1 MRRLYLDRNL
11 QYVFGVTLM
20 AVLGVSS
27 IIPALPDIMK
37 GLNLSAV
44 QIGLVISAFTL
55 PGVLFS
61 PLVGIM
67 ADRVGR
73 KVVLVPSLFIF
84 SGFGFACFFAH
95 TMQQLLILRF
105 LQGVGAA
112 PLGVLYSTMIG
123 DLYTGPERGQAMGY
137 NASVLAMGTAGY
149 PAVGGVLALLGWN
162 YPFILPLLAVPL
174 GLAILFFMKTP
185 EPDKHGSL
193 KDYFAN
199 AYRRMKTRE
208 TMALFATTLLTFIIL
223 YGPLITYLPILLN
236 HRFKASPATIG
247 LVFLAASG
255 FTGLASFQ
263 LGKLTQRFG
272 QRTLLSA
279 AAVFYGLCMVF
290 TPHAPTLALTI
301 PPVICFG
308 LAQGLNIPTVMTMLT
323 TIAPM
328 EQRGAFMAA
337 NGLLLRLAQ
346 TVAPMIMGG
355 LYALGG
361 MDAVY
366 WGGFACAAAI
376 LVLARFYIVNIDHNA
391 PKPPAETHR

>member
-37 GLNLSAV
+37 GLHLSPV

-67 ADRVGR
+67 ADRMGR
-73 KVVLVPSLFIF
+73 KVLLVPSLFVF
-84 SGFGFACFFAH
+84 SGFGFACFFAR
-95 TMQQLLILRF
+95 TMDQLLILRF
-105 LQGVGAA
+105 FQGVGAA

-123 DLYTGPERGQAMGY
+123 DLYHGVERGQAMGY

-149 PAVGGVLALLGWN
+149 PAIGGVLALLGWN
-162 YPFILPLLAVPL
+162 YPFLLPLLAVPL
-174 GLAILFFMKTP
+174 GLAILFFMRTP
-185 EPDKHGSL
+185 EPKKSGSL
-193 KDYFAN
+193 KEYFSEAL
-199 AYRRMKTRE
+199 RRMKTRE
-208 TMALFATTLLTFIIL
+208 AMSLFATTLLTFVIL
-223 YGPLITYLPILLN
+223 YGPLITYLPILLS
-236 HRFKASPATIG
+236 HRFSASPATIG

-263 LGKLTQRFG
+263 LGRLTQRFG
-272 QRTLLSA
+272 QKSLLSA
-279 AAVFYGLCMVF
+279 AAVFYGLCMIF
-290 TPHAPTLALTI
+290 TPQAPSLLLTI

-346 TVAPMIMGG
+346 TVAPMLMGG

-361 MDAVY
+361 MNAVF
-366 WGGFACAAAI
+366 WGGLACAVAI
-376 LVLARFYIVNIDHNA
+376 LILARFYIVNINPTPNRPD
-391 PKPPAETHR
+391 PAHR

>member
-37 GLNLSAV
+37 GLHLSAV

-67 ADRVGR
+67 ADRMGR
-73 KVVLVPSLFIF
+73 KVLLVPSLFVF
-84 SGFGFACFFAH
+84 SGFGFACFFAR
-95 TMQQLLILRF
+95 TMDQLLILRF
-105 LQGVGAA
+105 FQGVGAA

-123 DLYTGPERGQAMGY
+123 DLYHGMERGQAMGY

-162 YPFILPLLAVPL
+162 YPFLLPLLAVPL
-174 GLAILFFMKTP
+174 GLTILFFMHNP
-185 EPDKHGSL
+185 EPKKSGSL
-193 KDYFAN
+193 KEYFTEAM
-199 AYRRMKTRE
+199 RRMKTRQA
-208 TMALFATTLLTFIIL
+208 MALFATTLLTFVIL
-223 YGPLITYLPILLN
+223 YGPLITYLPLLLS
-236 HRFKASPATIG
+236 HRFAASPATIG

-263 LGKLTQRFG
+263 LGRLTLRFG
-272 QRTLLSA
+272 QRTLLTA
-279 AAVFYGLCMVF
+279 AAVLYGLCMLL
-290 TPHAPTLALTI
+290 TPHAPTLLLTI

-346 TVAPMIMGG
+346 TVAPMVMGG
-355 LYALGG
+355 LYAMGG
-361 MDAVY
+361 MDAVF
-366 WGGFACAAAI
+366 WGGFVCAVAI
-376 LVLARFYIVNIDHNA
+376 LILARFHIVNINPA
-391 PKPPAETHR
+391 PNRPETASR

>member
-1 MRRLYLDRNL
+1 
-11 QYVFGVTLM
+11 M

-37 GLNLSAV
+37 GLHLSPV

-67 ADRVGR
+67 ADRMGR

-84 SGFGFACFFAH
+84 SGFGFACFFAQ
-95 TMQQLLILRF
+95 TMNQLLILRF
-105 LQGVGAA
+105 FQGVGAA

-123 DLYTGPERGQAMGY
+123 DLYHGAERGQAMGY

-149 PAVGGVLALLGWN
+149 PAIGGVLALLGWN
-162 YPFILPLLAVPL
+162 YPFLLPLLAVPL
-174 GLAILFFMKTP
+174 GLAILFFMNTP
-185 EPDKHGSL
+185 EPDKSGSL
-193 KDYFAN
+193 KEYFAE
-199 AYRRMKTRE
+199 ALGRMKTRE
-208 TMALFATTLLTFIIL
+208 ALALFATTLLTFVIL
-223 YGPLITYLPILLN
+223 YGPLITYLPILLS
-236 HRFKASPATIG
+236 HRFSASPATIG

-263 LGKLTQRFG
+263 LGRLTQRFG
-272 QRTLLSA
+272 QKTLLSA
-279 AAVFYGLCMVF
+279 AAVFYGLCMLF
-290 TPHAPTLALTI
+290 TPHAPTLLLTI

-346 TVAPMIMGG
+346 TVAPMLMGG

-361 MDAVY
+361 MNAVF
-366 WGGFACAAAI
+366 WGGFVCAVAI
-376 LVLARFYIVNIDHNA
+376 LILAQFYIVNISPTPNRPD
-391 PKPPAETHR
+391 PAHR

>member
-37 GLNLSAV
+37 GLHLSPV

-55 PGVLFS
+55 PGVIFS

-67 ADRVGR
+67 ADRMGR
-73 KVVLVPSLFIF
+73 KVLLVPSLFVF
-84 SGFGFACFFAH
+84 SGFGFACFFAR
-95 TMQQLLILRF
+95 TMDQLLVLRF
-105 LQGVGAA
+105 FQGMGAA

-123 DLYTGPERGQAMGY
+123 DLYTGMERGQAMGY

-149 PAVGGVLALLGWN
+149 PAIGGVLALLGWN
-162 YPFILPLLAVPL
+162 YPFLLPLLAIPL
-174 GLAILFFMKTP
+174 GLTILFFMRTP
-185 EPDKHGSL
+185 EPKKTGSL
-193 KDYFAN
+193 KEYFAE
-199 AYRRMKTRE
+199 ALGRMKTRQA
-208 TMALFATTLLTFIIL
+208 MALFATTLLTFVIL
-223 YGPLITYLPILLN
+223 YGPLITYLPLLLS
-236 HRFKASPATIG
+236 HRFSASPATIG

-263 LGKLTQRFG
+263 LGRLTMRFG
-272 QRTLLSA
+272 QRTLLTA
-279 AAVFYGLCMVF
+279 AAALYGLCMLL
-290 TPHAPTLALTI
+290 TPHAPSLLLTI

-308 LAQGLNIPTVMTMLT
+308 LAQGLNIPTIMTMLT

-355 LYALGG
+355 LYAMGG
-361 MDAVY
+361 MEAVF
-366 WGGFACAAAI
+366 WGGFVCAVAI
-376 LVLARFYIVNIDHNA
+376 LILARCCIVNIA
-391 PKPPAETHR
+391 PSPN